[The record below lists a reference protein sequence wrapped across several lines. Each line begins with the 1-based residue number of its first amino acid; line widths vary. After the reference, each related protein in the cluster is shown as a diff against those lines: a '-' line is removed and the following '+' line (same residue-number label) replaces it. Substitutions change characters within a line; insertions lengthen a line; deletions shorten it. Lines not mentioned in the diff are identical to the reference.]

1 MALNEEKA
9 KREEGNYKQ
18 AFLYKEKSDSLL
30 EIVRNDEL
38 KVQLLTLQKKYEA
51 DKLIL
56 ENRQIK
62 LEKEKQ
68 TYFYL
73 VIILLVSGVSFCFIK
88 KYKKKNLRNIE
99 ALRKNEKII
108 EEYACRI
115 TGFELKEEWEQK
127 AKKETIGKL
136 NRRIL
141 ELTSENKK
149 IRDNSS
155 VEALFIL
162 GELKQGRLIAENM
175 TTTERQNIFDFLDL
189 VYANFIS
196 RIKTDFDLTKG
207 ELLLVA
213 LIKLGFSNQQLM
225 IVFDC
230 EMKSVYKNKQRL
242 KSHLL
247 LKKDDALEQMI
258 AFY

>member
-1 MALNEEKA
+1 MY
-9 KREEGNYKQ
+9 KRQ
-18 AFLYKEKSDSLL
+18 LL
-30 EIVRNDEL
+30 EIVRNNEL
-38 KVQLLTLQKKYEA
+38 REQLLALQKKYEA
-51 DKLIL
+51 DKLVF
-56 ENRQIK
+56 ENKQIK

-68 TYFYL
+68 AYFYL
-73 VIILLVSGVSFCFIK
+73 VVVLLISGVSFSLIK
-88 KYKKKNLRNIE
+88 RYKKKNLRNIE
-99 ALRKNEKII
+99 ALRINEKII

-115 TGFELKEEWEQK
+115 TEFKQKEEWEQK

-136 NRRIL
+136 NRKIL

-149 IRDNSS
+149 IRDNSC

-175 TTTERQNIFDFLDL
+175 SATERQNIFDFLDL

-196 RIKTDFDLTKG
+196 RIKADFDLTKG
-207 ELLLVA
+207 ELLLAA

-247 LKKDDALEQMI
+247 LRKDDALEQMI

>member
-1 MALNEEKA
+1 M
-9 KREEGNYKQ
+9 
-18 AFLYKEKSDSLL
+18 
-30 EIVRNDEL
+30 
-38 KVQLLTLQKKYEA
+38 
-51 DKLIL
+51 KLISL
-56 ENRQIK
+56 FWKNRQIK